1 MANIAVKYECRSPD
15 GVAAMDFEELYATA
29 LEQIAWIDAQG
40 FPVTINFCVHHGSGD
55 GYLPSAITFAAAA
68 AMVTKQCRLQ
78 ANVIVPFHDPLRVAE
93 DVAVLDILSRGR
105 AELLLLGGYVQ
116 SEWEMFGVNPKQR
129 AALMEEGIATL
140 KNAWTGEP
148 FEYRGRRCQI
158 RPRPLQ
164 QPHPPLW
171 MGGTTPPA
179 ARRAARLGDGFIP
192 GLPELYDDYLKECER
207 VGKKP
212 RVASRKSSGY
222 LYVTDNIERTWQHLA
237 PYALYETNVYAR
249 WQSDAGQGGIFKP
262 SNDVA
267 AVRNTGVYQVKTT
280 EQVLNEAPFDDD
292 YTFMLHPLISGC
304 DKDFGWQ
311 TVKNFFE
318 HVAPKLSV
326 NY

>member
-1 MANIAVKYECRSPD
+1 
-15 GVAAMDFEELYATA
+15 
-29 LEQIAWIDAQG
+29 
-40 FPVTINFCVHHGSGD
+40 
-55 GYLPSAITFAAAA
+55 
-68 AMVTKQCRLQ
+68 
-78 ANVIVPFHDPLRVAE
+78 
-93 DVAVLDILSRGR
+93 
-105 AELLLLGGYVQ
+105 
-116 SEWEMFGVNPKQR
+116 
-129 AALMEEGIATL
+129 
-140 KNAWTGEP
+140 
-148 FEYRGRRCQI
+148 
-158 RPRPLQ
+158 
-164 QPHPPLW
+164 

-192 GLPELYDDYLKECER
+192 GLPELYDDYVKECDR